1 MRLSAKHNTAKD
13 GRLVSGM
20 VSAENKSSLTV
31 RSTAE
36 TLVVSKQDIKAHCA
50 SDLNDAAGLF
60 EALEKNEV
68 RDLVAYLATE
78 QQVELPEDAN

>member
-1 MRLSAKHNTAKD
+1 
-13 GRLVSGM
+13 M

-36 TLVVSKQDIKAHCA
+36 TLVVSKQDIKKHTVLPI
-50 SDLNDAAGLF
+50 SMMPPGLL

-78 QQVELPEDAN
+78 QQVELPEEAN